1 VSATLP
7 PDAPR
12 LPSFLSA
19 LVARRYAFHVQ
30 AKLSSKS
37 GICLHNRLRLKVP
50 VQVVHA
56 PLEKEFDTHFEV
68 DLDDDSKSPIYVPS
82 TDIVGMV
89 YASQIIRY
97 SNKDSL

>member
-1 VSATLP
+1 
-7 PDAPR
+7 
-12 LPSFLSA
+12 
-19 LVARRYAFHVQ
+19 
-30 AKLSSKS
+30 
-37 GICLHNRLRLKVP
+37 
-50 VQVVHA
+50 VVHA